1 VFLQHSI
8 PWIADNDVA
17 WCVLCRY
24 WASAEYKAKYVR
36 HSSNR
41 GTESYHTYGGDDHF
55 RLAKTNGKYN
65 LIHFR

>member
-1 VFLQHSI
+1 MNCVHAT
-8 PWIADNDVA
+8 PWIAANDAA
-17 WCVLCRY
+17 WRALCRY
-24 WASAEYKAKYVR
+24 WASDDFKAKSMR
-36 HSSNR
+36 QSSNR